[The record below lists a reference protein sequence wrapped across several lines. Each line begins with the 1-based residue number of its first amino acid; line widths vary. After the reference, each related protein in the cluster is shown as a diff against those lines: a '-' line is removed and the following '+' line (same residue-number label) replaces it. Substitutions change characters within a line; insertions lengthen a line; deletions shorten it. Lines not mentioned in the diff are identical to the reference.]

1 MVARFLQSLMQKKRR
16 KIWIFVSS
24 TVLLGYSSR
33 FSVVSG
39 SSVSQLLL
47 QMTTIARLLLP
58 LNLQE

>member
-1 MVARFLQSLMQKKRR
+1 MARFLQSLTQKKRWR
-16 KIWIFVSS
+16 IWIFVSS
-24 TVLLGYSSR
+24 TVLLGFSSR

-39 SSVSQLLL
+39 NSVSQLLL